1 MSDFKGHTLNVKFY
15 KRSWKN
21 ESLSILEQRPIFED
35 KTFVRIEIPG
45 NDKSIIDTLAEDY
58 HQASYPIEWARFK
71 NSTDG
76 EQGLVG
82 TPLTEWS
89 LLSPAT
95 AENLKHYKFMTIEQ
109 VAGASD
115 AALMAIGMVAG
126 MSGYELR
133 DQAKYYLTK
142 ARDNASAVR
151 QVAELDVMRQQ
162 HQISQEQI
170 GALMAQVATLVSK
183 PKRTRRPSVK
193 KEAEL
198 SQSVEPIAGDL
209 SQAE

>member
-1 MSDFKGHTLNVKFY
+1 MSEYKDHHLNVRFY

-21 ESLSILEQRPIFED
+21 EGLSILEQRPIFED

-45 NDKSIIDTLAEDY
+45 NDKTVIDTLADEY
-58 HQASYPIEWARFK
+58 HQESYPVEWARFN
-71 NSTDG
+71 NSLTG

-82 TPLTEWS
+82 TPLTEWA

-95 AENLKHYKFMTIEQ
+95 AENLKYYKFHTVEQ

-115 AALMAIGMVAG
+115 MALTAIGMVAG

-133 DQAKYYLTK
+133 DQAKYYLSK
-142 ARDNASAVR
+142 ARDDASAVR

-162 HQISQEQI
+162 HDIAQEQI
-170 GALMAQVATLVSK
+170 ASLMAKMEKLEQTQ
-183 PKRTRRPSVK
+183 PQPQKRTRNRVTKLEDLPP
-193 KEAEL
+193 KE
-198 SQSVEPIAGDL
+198 
-209 SQAE
+209 